1 MTKENKEICEC
12 GHLEIE
18 HAEYGCR
25 ELSIEED
32 DIYCPCKKFKLK
44 K

>member
-18 HAEYGCR
+18 HDRIIKGHEKDPWCDS
-25 ELSIEED
+25 LMV
-32 DIYCPCKKFKLK
+32 CPKHILLN
-44 K
+44 